1 YDTWQSMGFPDFLQ
15 INTVLSDYMVK
26 LQNYCASKPNVS
38 TVDCRGLMQYHY
50 GQTTP
55 LTVAPYGTYPP
66 YTAPLPGGFP
76 DYPSPKDALGSGGF
90 DSFHLNSTGYKLF
103 VAYQFEHYYFN
114 AITNKAKYK
123 IFADTLGS
131 GSGNSSITDT
141 TAWAG
146 NISGNNYSLQ
156 FSFNTSPIPQD
167 TLLHSLQL
175 FLRADSV
182 TENLFDNYA
191 VKIKVKKG
199 WFGQNQAL
207 ETGDFSDTAT
217 VEFSSPCHYGTLAG
231 NEYWIR
237 IDLDSAVENW
247 VNKNGVTQ
255 IQISFPNIAGNKAIR
270 FANAHSNH
278 KPFIL
283 LNPTLLSS
291 NRIIAETQSNNNISV
306 FPNPS
311 KGLFHISGTNPL
323 ANVQIKAFSID
334 GKLIQKWQNVNA
346 VTLKEKGIYIL
357 QIWENENLTS
367 VKKVIVR

>member
-1 YDTWQSMGFPDFLQ
+1 M
-15 INTVLSDYMVK
+15 
-26 LQNYCASKPNVS
+26 
-38 TVDCRGLMQYHY
+38 
-50 GQTTP
+50 
-55 LTVAPYGTYPP
+55 
-66 YTAPLPGGFP
+66 
-76 DYPSPKDALGSGGF
+76 
-90 DSFHLNSTGYKLF
+90 
-103 VAYQFEHYYFN
+103 
-114 AITNKAKYK
+114 
-123 IFADTLGS
+123 
-131 GSGNSSITDT
+131 
-141 TAWAG
+141 
-146 NISGNNYSLQ
+146 
-156 FSFNTSPIPQD
+156 
-167 TLLHSLQL
+167 
-175 FLRADSV
+175 
-182 TENLFDNYA
+182 
-191 VKIKVKKG
+191 
-199 WFGQNQAL
+199 